1 MNVLIIDDD
10 KVDFDAMS
18 KILAK
23 NDSQITVEYAS
34 TGHEALFKLDNE
46 FDAILVDYM
55 LPDFDGLELVKK
67 IREKSMAPIVFVT
80 GQGSEIV
87 ATQAI
92 QNGCQNYF
100 PKENLVDNGDL
111 FYKIVSAPSNLQYL
125 EVLTRLHILKQQARH
140 LEAKMSNIGMDLT
153 EIAAIV

>member
-1 MNVLIIDDD
+1 MYILIIDDD
-10 KVDFDAMS
+10 HCDYDAMA

-23 NDSQITVEYAS
+23 NDDGISIDYAA
-34 TGHEALFKLDNE
+34 TGKQALEKLDGNE

-67 IREKSMAPIVFVT
+67 IREKSLAPIVFVT
-80 GQGSEIV
+80 GQGSEII

-100 PKENLVDNGDL
+100 PKDNLAENGDL

-125 EVLTRLHILKQQARH
+125 EVLTRLHILKQQARN
-140 LEAKMSNIGMDLT
+140 LEAKMSKA
-153 EIAAIV
+153 ESA